1 MSKQILSDQDFN
13 SASRILNLPDPT
25 LPQSPATKAYV
36 DSAVEG
42 LAWKDSCRVSTVA
55 ANVNLAV
62 PGAMIDSIVMV
73 AGDRVLVRSQT
84 AGAENGI
91 YIWNGA
97 ATPMTRSLDAN
108 TANELEQAVVTIE
121 EGTDT
126 ASTWRQTILNFVLG
140 TNTLT
145 WASFGTGSPA
155 ASTATA
161 GIAALATQGEVD
173 TGVVTNKI
181 VTPATL
187 ASWFGR
193 VRRLGFDVGD
203 GSATSY
209 ALNHNFNTRDVEVG
223 VFRNSGSFDEIAC
236 DINHTSV
243 NSVTLIFSAAPTA
256 NQFRAVIVG

>member
-13 SASRILNLPDPT
+13 SVSRIVNLPDPVAA
-25 LPQSPATKAYV
+25 QQPATKAYV
-36 DSAVEG
+36 DSAIEG
-42 LAWKDSCRVSTVA
+42 LAWKDSCRVSTAA

-62 PGAMIDSIVMV
+62 PSATIDSIVMV

-97 ATPMTRSLDAN
+97 ATPMTRSLDTN
-108 TANELEQAVVTIE
+108 TAPELEQAVTTVE

-126 ASTWRQTILNFVLG
+126 ASTWRQTILNFTLG
-140 TNTLT
+140 TNSVV

-161 GIAALATQGEVD
+161 GVAALATQGEVD
-173 TGVVTNKI
+173 AGVVTNKI

-187 ASWFGR
+187 ASWSGR
-193 VRRLGFDVGD
+193 VKKLGFDVGD

-209 ALNHNFNTRDVEVG
+209 TLTHNLGTRDVEIG
-223 VFRNSGSFDEIAC
+223 VFRQSGSFDEVAC
-236 DINHTSV
+236 DMNHTTV
-243 NSVTLIFSAAPTA
+243 NAVTLIFSAAPTV
-256 NQFRAVIVG
+256 NQFRAVVIG